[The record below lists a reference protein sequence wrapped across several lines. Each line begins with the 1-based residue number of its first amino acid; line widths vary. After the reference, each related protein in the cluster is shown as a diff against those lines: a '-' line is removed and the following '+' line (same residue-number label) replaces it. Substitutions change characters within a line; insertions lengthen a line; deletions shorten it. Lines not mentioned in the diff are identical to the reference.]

1 MLCVPQWQSSR
12 FPVLQFVCGDGIAC
26 LGELSEWSTQ
36 DKQEICKYIICYGD
50 FLDVYI
56 KSFTFKFQGLR
67 EGKSNFQWFQVRR
80 EKNANVNLESCSQ
93 ILEETRIF
101 KDLLRTDKM
110 WKTELTRVHITIF
123 HWNIIFL
130 SIVITIQS
138 HAIKIRIII
147 LQNKSRVLYLVW
159 LFI

>member
-1 MLCVPQWQSSR
+1 MEIFLMFTSSPSPSNFR
-12 FPVLQFVCGDGIAC
+12 A
-26 LGELSEWSTQ
+26 
-36 DKQEICKYIICYGD
+36 
-50 FLDVYI
+50 
-56 KSFTFKFQGLR
+56 LR

-93 ILEETRIF
+93 ILEETWIF

-110 WKTELTRVHITIF
+110 WNTELTRIHITIF

-138 HAIKIRIII
+138 DTIKIRIII
-147 LQNKSRVLYLVW
+147 LQNKSRVVILSVIIYISAARKGTDHIDL
-159 LFI
+159 LSFCCRNF